1 MRWRSCQPLR
11 NGHERKTYGT
21 EKSKVRP
28 KVKALSLPAWLL
40 QPATPGASE
49 DLPRGL
55 LEELQTDWEKPFRE
69 IKYSFIN
76 GHPENS
82 QKMEETWI

>member
-1 MRWRSCQPLR
+1 M
-11 NGHERKTYGT
+11 
-21 EKSKVRP
+21 
-28 KVKALSLPAWLL
+28 KAPSLLAPLL
-40 QPATPGASE
+40 QPAMPGVCK
-49 DLPRGL
+49 DLPRAL